1 MGDYYYDVDKYLLNC
16 DNDGIQKEREEV
28 VNWYRKAAEQGYMEA
43 QCRLGECYEDEASI
57 YAALRYV
64 KMSESGRQKDYF
76 HNEGPHEH
84 EYECI
89 DQAIM
94 WYRKAAERGYAEAQ
108 CLLGDCYCNNKMDDQ
123 EGVNWYRKAV
133 EQDYAKA
140 KYALGQCYHYGVGV
154 EESQEEAVKWYCKA
168 AEQGYAEAQYELG
181 EAYREGCGI
190 GKNDEEAVKWY
201 RKAAEQK
208 TTSALSALEHYYHE
222 KAAGYDEQEIQEYRK
237 RMQEMTDF
245 TKEMI
250 ERAESND

>member
-1 MGDYYYDVDKYLLNC
+1 MEMNTQEKNW
-16 DNDGIQKEREEV
+16 KE
-28 VNWYRKAAEQGYMEA
+28 AME
-43 QCRLGECYEDEASI
+43 C
-57 YAALRYV
+57 
-64 KMSESGRQKDYF
+64 
-76 HNEGPHEH
+76 
-84 EYECI
+84 
-89 DQAIM
+89 
-94 WYRKAAERGYAEAQ
+94 YRKAAERGDAGAQ
-108 CLLGDCYCNNKMDDQ
+108 GKLGDCYFC
-123 EGVNWYRKAV
+123 G
-133 EQDYAKA
+133 
-140 KYALGQCYHYGVGV
+140 YGVK
-154 EESQEEAVKWYCKA
+154 ENREEAVKWYCKA

-208 TTSALSALEHYYHE
+208 MTSALSALEHYYHE